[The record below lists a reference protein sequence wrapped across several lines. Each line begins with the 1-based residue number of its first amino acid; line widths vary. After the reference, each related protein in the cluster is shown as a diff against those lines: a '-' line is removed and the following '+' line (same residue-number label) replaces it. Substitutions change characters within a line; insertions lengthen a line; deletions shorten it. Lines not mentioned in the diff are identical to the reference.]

1 MPKNEALSKMTKAAL
16 LEVAKQKEIS
26 VPKNAKKED
35 IIELI
40 SKTTSGD
47 AAASVA
53 KMGGFK
59 GEY

>member
-1 MPKNEALSKMTKAAL
+1 MPKNEALSKMTKTAL

-40 SKTTSGD
+40 SKTPSGD
-47 AAASVA
+47 AAAKVSE
-53 KMGGFK
+53 KGGFK
-59 GEY
+59 GVY

>member
-16 LEVAKQKEIS
+16 LEVAKQKEIA
-26 VPKNAKKED
+26 VPKSAKKED
-35 IIELI
+35 IIKLLS
-40 SKTTSGD
+40 SKPSGD
-47 AAASVA
+47 AAASVS

>member
-1 MPKNEALSKMTKAAL
+1 M
-16 LEVAKQKEIS
+16 AKQKEIS

-40 SKTTSGD
+40 SKTPSGD
-47 AAASVA
+47 AAAKVSE
-53 KMGGFK
+53 KGGFK